1 MKKKNICI
9 KVLVF
14 IIACVVVSCIISAC
28 NKKEKIEKYEEKVL
42 EATEKAITALDNYRN
57 NNYFNELQTVFKELE
72 VFNKYLREIE
82 DISEKEIGCW
92 DISMAV
98 GQLKSYDSDD
108 EIKALDYLALG
119 LEHMKDNIYGVGEG
133 YFISFINMNTI
144 DEEHE

>member
-1 MKKKNICI
+1 MFI
-9 KVLVF
+9 VLVF
-14 IIACVVVSCIISAC
+14 VVLAYR
-28 NKKEKIEKYEEKVL
+28 KKEQIEEYETKVL
-42 EATEKAITALDNYRN
+42 EATEKAIMALENYRSN
-57 NNYFNELQTVFKELE
+57 NDFNELQTVINELE
-72 VFNKYLREIE
+72 ICYKYLREIE
-82 DISEKEIGCW
+82 EIKEEEKTCW
-92 DISMAV
+92 DISMVV